1 MIWAALRDLQWRKK
15 RFAITLLTTSLVFAM
30 SLVMSGL
37 AASFEGE
44 TNRFLSF
51 LGGTGFLATDNATG
65 PFYGSSYMPT
75 SMAPDA
81 DPVMLIPTSLR
92 AGSKL
97 VQVSIIAIPP
107 KVIGERDIREGR
119 VLAAPKEAVVDKSLG
134 VALGSMIDV
143 GGTVFTVVGRMEKH
157 TIFAGQPTV
166 LVSIDDGFA
175 LATGGQPLA
184 RTFVTRADT
193 APPPGLAVFSRSE
206 AKADLMRPLAGAVAA
221 ITFVK
226 VLLWL
231 VAACIVGSVVFLT
244 ALERTRDFAVFKATG
259 VSNRAIGVGLIVQA
273 LIVAL
278 SASLIAIVVSLAL
291 APAFPLPVEIPTSA
305 MLALPLVAVAI
316 GLLAS
321 ALGLRRTAKISPA
334 LAFGGP

>member
-51 LGGTGFLATDNATG
+51 LGGTGFLATANATG

-75 SMAPDA
+75 SLAPGA
-81 DPVMLIPTSLR
+81 DPVMLIPTSLK
-92 AGSKL
+92 AGNKL
-97 VQVSIIAIPP
+97 VQVSIIALPSNL
-107 KVIGERDIREGR
+107 VRERDVREGR
-119 VLAAPKEAVVDKSLG
+119 PLAAPKEVVVDKSLG
-134 VALGSMIDV
+134 VALGSTIDV
-143 GGTVFTVVGRMEKH
+143 GGTVFNVVGRMEKH

-166 LVSIDDGFA
+166 IVSIEDGFA

-184 RTFVTRADT
+184 RTFVVRGN
-193 APPPGLAVFSRSE
+193 APAPPGLAVFSRAD
-206 AKADLMRPLAGAVAA
+206 AKDDLMRPLAGAIDA

-259 VSNRAIGVGLIVQA
+259 VSNRAIGVGLVVQA

-278 SASLIAIVVSLAL
+278 TASVIAIVLSLAL
-291 APAFPLPVEIPTSA
+291 APAFPLPVEIPASS
-305 MLALPLVAVAI
+305 MVALPVVAVVI

>member
-51 LGGTGFLATDNATG
+51 LGGNGFLATADATG

-75 SMAPDA
+75 SVAPGT

-92 AGSKL
+92 AGNKL
-97 VQVSIIAIPP
+97 VQVSIIAVPTR
-107 KVIGERDIREGR
+107 VVSASDVRDGR
-119 VLAAPKEAVVDKSLG
+119 VLAAAKEAVVDRSLG
-134 VALGSMIDV
+134 VPLGATLDV
-143 GGTVFTVVGRMEKH
+143 GGTAFTVVGRMERH

-166 LVSIDDGFA
+166 IVSIDDGFA

-184 RTFVTRADT
+184 RTFVRRTDGPLPAGLSAFTRA
-193 APPPGLAVFSRSE
+193 E
-206 AKADLMRPLAGAVAA
+206 AKADLMRPLAGAIAA

-278 SASLIAIVVSLAL
+278 AASVIAIALSLAL
-291 APAFPLPVEIPTSA
+291 APAFPLPVEIPSSA
-305 MLALPLVAVAI
+305 MIAMPLVAVVI

-321 ALGLRRTAKISPA
+321 ALGLRRTARISPA